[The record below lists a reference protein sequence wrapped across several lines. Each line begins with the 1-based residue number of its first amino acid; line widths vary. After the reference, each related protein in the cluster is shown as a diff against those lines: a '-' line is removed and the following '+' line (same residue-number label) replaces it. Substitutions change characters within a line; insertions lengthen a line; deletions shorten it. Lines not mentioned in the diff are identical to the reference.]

1 MFGWFGVPLLRK
13 APRSNHSMGCRTPR
27 AWIEPLALPPGRN
40 LPSPWGEQLF
50 HGGNDENLWLT
61 LLPLFCERRNANME
75 TIKSTGNSMNFALHT
90 GHTVLKHLHIYIY
103 IYIHIHIHIHIH
115 IYTLKNSTQVAPPQ
129 AHEASSAAKSSCSL
143 PRMASNRAHGGF
155 RLVMGGIPKCMVYDE
170 KKKSSRKKWMIF

>member
-103 IYIHIHIHIHIH
+103 TYIYIY
-115 IYTLKNSTQVAPPQ
+115 IYTPWKTLHRWPHHRLMKRPAQRNQVVACQ
-129 AHEASSAAKSSCSL
+129 GWRQIE
-143 PRMASNRAHGGF
+143 RMEVS
-155 RLVMGGIPKCMVYDE
+155 D
-170 KKKSSRKKWMIF
+170 